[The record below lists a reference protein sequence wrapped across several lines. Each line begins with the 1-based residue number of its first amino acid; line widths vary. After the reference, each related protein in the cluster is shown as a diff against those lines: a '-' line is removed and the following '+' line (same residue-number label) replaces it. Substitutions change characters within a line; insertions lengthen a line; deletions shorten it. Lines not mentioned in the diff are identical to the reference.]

1 MFNLEV
7 EQLVA
12 TRLLSVLPKARIARG
27 NMNFSPPN
35 DTWVRLIVQNSIS
48 QISSITGNPR
58 IVDYGLI
65 TLQIFNKENTGTG
78 GVKLLAKSLTKAIGL
93 DPIPNIVINPPTLV
107 EVGAENN
114 NGFYQHNLIFNYQYH
129 GAYE

>member
-7 EQLVA
+7 EHLVS
-12 TRLLSVLPKARIARG
+12 TRLLSVLPKEKIARS
-27 NMNFSPPN
+27 NMNFSPPK
-35 DTWVRLIVQNSIS
+35 DRWVRLIVQNSIS
-48 QISSITGNPR
+48 QIASITGNPC

-65 TLQIFNKENTGTG
+65 TLQIFTKENEGTG
-78 GVKLLAKSLTKAIGL
+78 GAKLLAKSLAKAIGL
-93 DPIPNIVINPPTLV
+93 DPIPNIIIDPPNLI

-114 NGFYQHNLIFNYQYH
+114 NGFYQLNLIFNYQYH